1 MSRRT
6 VVRIVAIIAIASVV
20 IVGTSVTR
28 YVLAHPNEP
37 LQQNVAS
44 WARNNGMGAVVDQ
57 LEAWLH
63 NDPPAAA
70 PADTLALVTDV
81 PDDTEASAD
90 TAAPTSSIA
99 PSSTTQAP
107 TSTTNPST
115 PSTPTSQPSS
125 PKTTIGGSSS
135 PAIVVNRP
143 SSASCPSRASD
154 TTTTTAPADT
164 TTAPTSTTAPTDPTL
179 LPGETTTT
187 TSTVAPRPLDITP
200 VVTPGIKGEGEWTAV
215 ARVRTKP
222 IVYASSIRPLWC
234 FGSVVATM
242 ATYDPN
248 KVRVGLFNGTEV
260 PGGKGWRNGS
270 KIRGSAL
277 RSLIA
282 SFNGGFRFEHSPG
295 GYVTEGRTVQ
305 RMKKG
310 YATFAIRQDGFS
322 TVGIW
327 GRDITDDGTWASLR
341 QNLPPLVEDGKSSYA
356 KYDKVDWGQDFGN
369 KVYNYRSAVCV
380 RADGLMMF
388 VAVGKVNIGM
398 LADTLVF
405 LGCRTGM
412 ELDIN
417 GTWPFF
423 ATYSN
428 FGKVS
433 RIGRTIDTR
442 MGDPQRHLNGATKD
456 FFALFDP
463 ETLAPG
469 AVR

>member
-1 MSRRT
+1 MTRRT
-6 VVRIVAIIAIASVV
+6 IVRVAAIVAIISVV
-20 IVGTSVTR
+20 VVGTSVTR

-70 PADTLALVTDV
+70 PVDTLALVTDL
-81 PDDTEASAD
+81 PDDS
-90 TAAPTSSIA
+90 
-99 PSSTTQAP
+99 
-107 TSTTNPST
+107 
-115 PSTPTSQPSS
+115 STPTTTDGAPSTSDSPATSSVVPNTSS
-125 PKTTIGGSSS
+125 PKTTIGGSPT
-135 PAIVVNRP
+135 PAIVKDRP
-143 SSASCPSRASD
+143 SSASCPTRDSD
-154 TTTTTAPADT
+154 QTTTTTT
-164 TTAPTSTTAPTDPTL
+164 NAPTEPNA
-179 LPGETTTT
+179 TTTT
-187 TSTVAPRPLDITP
+187 DATVPGATTTTTVAPRPVDIAP
-200 VVTPGIKGEGEWTAV
+200 VVTPGIKGEGEWKAV

-248 KVRVGLFNGTEV
+248 KVRAALFNGTEV

-270 KIRGSAL
+270 KIRGAAL

-295 GYVTEGRTVQ
+295 GYITEGRKIQ
-305 RMKKG
+305 NMKKG
-310 YATFAIRQDGFS
+310 YATFAIQKDGYS
-322 TVGIW
+322 TIGIW
-327 GRDITDDGTWASLR
+327 GRDINDDGTWVSLR
-341 QNLPPLVEDGKSSYA
+341 QNLPPLVDDGKSVYA

-369 KVYNYRSAVCV
+369 KVYNYRSAVCM
-380 RADGLMMF
+380 RFDGLMMF

-423 ATYSN
+423 ATYSD

-433 RIGRTIDTR
+433 RIGQTIDTR

>member
-1 MSRRT
+1 MNRRK
-6 VVRIVAIIAIASVV
+6 VLRIFAGIVIVAVVV
-20 IVGTSVTR
+20 IGTSVTR

-37 LQQNVAS
+37 LQQNIAS
-44 WARNNGMGAVVDQ
+44 WARNNGMGVVVDQ
-57 LEAWLH
+57 LEVWLH
-63 NDPPAAA
+63 NDPPAVA
-70 PADTLALVTDV
+70 PADTLALVTDI
-81 PDDTEASAD
+81 PEDTVEP
-90 TAAPTSSIA
+90 PTE
-99 PSSTTQAP
+99 STT
-107 TSTTNPST
+107 TSTSVVPTVT
-115 PSTPTSQPSS
+115 TTPTSP
-125 PKTTIGGSSS
+125 PTTIGGSPS
-135 PAIVVNRP
+135 PAVVVDRP
-143 SSASCPSRASD
+143 SLASCPSNDAA
-154 TTTTTAPADT
+154 TTTTTVAADAT
-164 TTAPTSTTAPTDPTL
+164 TTTSTATTTTIAPTI
-179 LPGETTTT
+179 PGETTTT
-187 TSTVAPRPLDITP
+187 TTTTTTVVPRPPDISP
-200 VVTPGIKGEGEWTAV
+200 VVTPGISGEGEWRAV

-222 IVYASSIRPLWC
+222 IVYAASIRPLWC

-248 KVRVGLFNGTEV
+248 KVRAALFNGTEV
-260 PGGKGWRNGS
+260 PGGSGWRNGS
-270 KIRGSAL
+270 KIRGTAL

-295 GYVTEGRTVQ
+295 GYITEGRSIQ
-305 RMKKG
+305 KMKKG
-310 YATFAIRQDGFS
+310 YATFAIRNDGYS
-322 TVGIW
+322 TIGIW
-327 GRDITDDGTWASLR
+327 GDDITDDGTWTSLR
-341 QNLPPLVEDGKSSYA
+341 QNLPPLVENGKSSYA

-380 RADGLMMF
+380 RTDGLMMF

-423 ATYSN
+423 ATYSQ
-428 FGKVS
+428 FGKPS

-463 ETLAPG
+463 ETLKPG

>member
-1 MSRRT
+1 MTRRT
-6 VVRIVAIIAIASVV
+6 VVRVVAIIAIVSVV
-20 IVGTSVTR
+20 VVGTSVTR

-44 WARNNGMGAVVDQ
+44 WARNNGMGAIVDQ

-70 PADTLALVTDV
+70 PADTLALVTDI
-81 PDDTEASAD
+81 PDDTTSPL
-90 TAAPTSSIA
+90 PTDA
-99 PSSTTQAP
+99 AP
-107 TSTTNPST
+107 TSTTTDPNSTVAPNT
-115 PSTPTSQPSS
+115 PSTSQPAST
-125 PKTTIGGSSS
+125 KTTAGGSPS
-135 PAIVVNRP
+135 PAIVKDRP
-143 SSASCPSRASD
+143 SSASCPTRDTDQTTTTSTIAPIEP
-154 TTTTTAPADT
+154 TTTTTGVT
-164 TTAPTSTTAPTDPTL
+164 I
-179 LPGETTTT
+179 PGETTTT
-187 TSTVAPRPLDITP
+187 TTTVAPRPLDITP
-200 VVTPGIKGEGEWTAV
+200 VVTPGIKGEGEWKAV

-248 KVRVGLFNGTEV
+248 KVRAALFNGTEV
-260 PGGKGWRNGS
+260 PGGRGWRNGS
-270 KIRGSAL
+270 KIRGAAL

-295 GYVTEGRTVQ
+295 GYITEGRKVQ
-305 RMKKG
+305 NMKKG
-310 YATFAIRQDGFS
+310 YATFAIRKDGFS

-327 GRDITDDGTWASLR
+327 GRDITDDDTWVSLR
-341 QNLPPLVEDGKSSYA
+341 QNLPPLVDDGKSVYA

-369 KVYNYRSAVCV
+369 KVYNYRSAVCI
-380 RADGLMMF
+380 RFDGLMMF

-433 RIGRTIDTR
+433 RIGQTIDTR

-463 ETLAPG
+463 ETLAPD